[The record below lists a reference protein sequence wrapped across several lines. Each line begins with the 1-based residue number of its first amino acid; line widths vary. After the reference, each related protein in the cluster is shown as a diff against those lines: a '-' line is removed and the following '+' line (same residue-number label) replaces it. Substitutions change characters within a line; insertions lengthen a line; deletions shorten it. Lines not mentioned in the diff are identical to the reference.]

1 MTSNNHSVIQ
11 LSLSI
16 SYSIFTCH
24 LKAFVNKRM
33 EYNYKLEELTAVFMW
48 CSTYNVGLILRYFE
62 DGSIGYSIST
72 NYRPR
77 KISPVYQ
84 TYCHC

>member
-11 LSLSI
+11 LSLSV

-48 CSTYNVGLILRYFE
+48 CSMYNVEPVLRYSE
-62 DGSIGYSIST
+62 DGSTRYSISA

-84 TYCHC
+84 TYYHC

>member
-1 MTSNNHSVIQ
+1 MTSNNRSVIQ

-16 SYSIFTCH
+16 SYSIFTCR
-24 LKAFVNKRM
+24 LKAFVNKRT
-33 EYNYKLEELTAVFMW
+33 EYNYKLGELTAVFMW
-48 CSTYNVGLILRYFE
+48 CSMYNVEPVLRYFE
-62 DGSIGYSIST
+62 DGYIGYSIST